1 MTVPLSE
8 NDFTSTHAAKLAKQS
23 VVLAPMEGVINASM
37 REFLTSM
44 GGYARCVTEF
54 VRVTDVL
61 LPERVFY
68 RLCPELKRGGVTPS
82 GVPVFVQLLG
92 SNPSAIADNAG
103 RAESLGAPGVDLNFG
118 CPAKT
123 VNNSMG
129 GSILLREPELVGDIV
144 SSVRRSL
151 SPSVPLT
158 VKIRLGY
165 DNAEQLPE
173 IVDAV
178 RSAGADE
185 LAIHA
190 RTKFD
195 GYKPPAFWQEVKPV
209 MDEELR
215 CSPTRINGE
224 IWTVADAQAACAA
237 SGCTNVMLGRG
248 ALAAPDL
255 ALRITANDANAS
267 VMEWEQL
274 LPFITTQF
282 ERFDAQNPRYVGN
295 RTKQWLAYLKRTY
308 PEATELFGRLRT
320 LHDPVLILEQMRYTQ
335 PRAGSISSPRVVSKR
350 TRSSDMSRKVLAN
363 LPTQESTQA
372 R

>member
-1 MTVPLSE
+1 MTAPHSE
-8 NDFTSTHAAKLAKQS
+8 KEVTSTHVSRLADQS

-37 REFLTSM
+37 REFLTSI
-44 GGYARCVTEF
+44 GGYSRCVTEF

-68 RLCPELKRGGVTPS
+68 RLCPELKHGGVTPS

-92 SNPSAIADNAG
+92 SEPDAIADNAG
-103 RAESLGAPGVDLNFG
+103 RAESLGALGVDLNFG

-129 GSILLREPELVGDIV
+129 GSILLREPETVGAIV
-144 SSVRRSL
+144 SSVRSSL
-151 SPSVPLT
+151 SSRVPLT

-165 DNAEQLPE
+165 DNADQLPE

-195 GYKPPAFWQEVKPV
+195 GYKPPAFWQ
-209 MDEELR
+209 
-215 CSPTRINGE
+215 
-224 IWTVADAQAACAA
+224 DAQAACLA
-237 SGCTNVMLGRG
+237 SGCSNVMLGRG

-255 ALRITANDANAS
+255 ALRIAANDPESPPMA
-267 VMEWEQL
+267 WGQL
-274 LPFITTQF
+274 LPFIARQF

-308 PEATELFGRLRT
+308 PEAVDLFSRIRT
-320 LHDPVLILEQMRYTQ
+320 LHDPALIAEQLAHTQ
-335 PRAGSISSPRVVSKR
+335 PQDGSISAFCDSNL
-350 TRSSDMSRKVLAN
+350 TESSDMSRKVLAN
-363 LPTQESTQA
+363 LLAQPSNQL